1 MAIFGIEDTTFWILS
16 AIGLYW
22 IYCIFWGVKGYLQ
35 AKSAAG
41 YYIAGR
47 SLPIWLFVLAA
58 TATSFSGWTYV
69 GHPGTIF
76 NSGIAYAYAGLYAIT
91 IPFTGVTF
99 LKRQWILGKRYG
111 FITPPEM
118 YRRVFDSK
126 WLGYSVVLVA
136 TLYSIFYLAVQLMA
150 SGLLFSVLTN
160 GFIPFFVGAV
170 ALSMVLV
177 FYVSMGGLRS
187 VAYVDAVQF
196 FLLAAGIIII
206 GYGAINAFGGID
218 GFLDGLTKIDPF
230 YTDSHGAILL
240 EQNWKKFIPTLGDE
254 GKTMGMWTGV
264 MMFSY
269 MLALA
274 GIQCSPAFTMW
285 GFSNKDPSGMAWQQ
299 VVGSTLIIGAILVI
313 FSTIQGLS
321 GVMLRDVVKQDLNG
335 DGILDYSAEGLNNL
349 IVGSGGSGGTSDA
362 LVPKL
367 MLDFLPL
374 PLLVLVSVGGLAAMQ
389 STGAPYISSFAAI
402 FSREIISPY
411 LRRGGKTI
419 ADSTEIWI
427 ARGLSVVVV
436 ALAFSVAF
444 FRPDLMVMLG
454 GLAVSFA
461 FQLFIALFAMSYL
474 RNTFTGKG
482 ITAGVFAGLLAVILT
497 YGSFPVVGDI
507 FPAVNDF
514 LGQYQYPLSIHCCG
528 WGILA
533 NLVVTVLVSAMT
545 QQTKE
550 EKRMRNEIH
559 DYFAEVDQPTPSAQK
574 WRNFVKLYAPFWW
587 IMAFIGAPMFA
598 NGFWFG
604 VPAQWV
610 WLAVWWALGLFMMWA
625 MAWGAQ
631 MSTMPKKEVVPIDAE
646 AAKTTET

>member
-1 MAIFGIEDTTFWILS
+1 M
-16 AIGLYW
+16 YW
-22 IYCIFWGVKGYLQ
+22 LYCIFWGIKGYLQ
-35 AKSAAG
+35 AKSASG

-47 SLPIWLFVLAA
+47 NLPVWLFVLAG

-76 NSGIAYAYAGLYAIT
+76 SAGMPYAFAGLYAIT
-91 IPFTGVTF
+91 IPFTGVLF

-126 WLGYSVVLVA
+126 WLGYSVVLIA

-160 GFIPFFVGAV
+160 GFIPFFLGAI
-170 ALSMVLV
+170 ALSLVMV

-187 VAYVDAVQF
+187 VASVDALQF
-196 FLLAAGIIII
+196 FLLII
-206 GYGAINAFGGID
+206 GITVIGFAAINSFGGI
-218 GFLDGLTKIDPF
+218 GNFLSGIQDLHPY
-230 YTDSHGAILL
+230 YTDGHGAIHLN
-240 EQNWKKFIPTLGDE
+240 QNWKKFIPDLGGPE
-254 GKTMGMWTGV
+254 GKTAGMWTGA
-264 MMFSY
+264 MMLAY
-269 MLALA
+269 MFALA

-285 GFSNKDPSGMAWQQ
+285 GFSNRDPSGMVWQQ
-299 VVGSTLIIGAILVI
+299 VVGSTLIVGLILVI
-313 FSTIQGLS
+313 FSTIQGMS
-321 GVMLRDVVKQDLNG
+321 GLVLRDVIG
-335 DGILDYSAEGLNNL
+335 DVSYTPESLEAL
-349 IVGSGGSGGTSDA
+349 IKGSGGKGGTSDA

-402 FSREIISPY
+402 FSREIITPH
-411 LRRGGKTI
+411 LRKKGEVSD
-419 ADSTEIWI
+419 ATEIWI
-427 ARGLSVVVV
+427 ARGLSLLVV
-436 ALAFSVAF
+436 AMAFSVAY

-482 ITAGVFAGLLAVILT
+482 ITAGVFAGLIAVIVT
-497 YGSFPVVGDI
+497 YGSVPILGDLYPPI
-507 FPAVNDF
+507 NEF

-533 NLVVTVLVSAMT
+533 NLIVTVLVSSMT
-545 QQTKE
+545 QQSKE
-550 EKRMRNEIH
+550 EKRMRNEIQ
-559 DYFAEVDQPTPSAQK
+559 DYFNEVDKPSHGGQK
-574 WRNFVKLYAPFWW
+574 WRNFVKFYAPFWW
-587 IMAFIGAPMFA
+587 IMAFIGAPVFA

-604 VPAQWV
+604 IPAQWI
-610 WLAVWWALGLFMMWA
+610 WLFVWWFLGLFMMWA
-625 MAWGAQ
+625 MAWKAEL
-631 MSTMPKKEVVPIDAE
+631 STMTKNDVVPIDAV
-646 AAKTTET
+646 AAKTLET

>member
-1 MAIFGIEDTTFWILS
+1 MTILGIEDRTFWILTG
-16 AIGLYW
+16 IGLYW
-22 IYCIFWGVKGYLQ
+22 IYCIFWGVKGYLK
-35 AKSAAG
+35 AKTSSG
-41 YYIAGR
+41 YFIAGR
-47 SLPIWLFVLAA
+47 GLPIWLFVLAA

-91 IPFTGVTF
+91 IPFTGVLF

-160 GFIPFFVGAV
+160 GFVPFFVGAV
-170 ALSMVLV
+170 ALSLVLV

-187 VAYVDAVQF
+187 VAYVDAMQF

-206 GYGAINAFGGID
+206 GYGAISAFGGMD
-218 GFLDGLTKIDPF
+218 GFMDGLKQIDPF
-230 YTDSHGAILL
+230 YTEGHGTILL
-240 EQNWKKFIPTLGDE
+240 QQNWKKFIPSLGDE

-285 GFSNKDPSGMAWQQ
+285 GFSNKSPKGMAWQQ
-299 VVGSTLIIGAILVI
+299 VVGSTLIIGVILVI

-321 GVMLRDVVKQDLNG
+321 GVMLRDVVGQDLNG
-335 DGILDYSAEGLNNL
+335 DGVLDYSATGLSNL
-349 IVGSGGSGGTSDA
+349 ITGSGGSGGSSDA

-411 LRRGGKTI
+411 LRKGGKTI
-419 ADSTEIWI
+419 EESTEIWI
-427 ARGLSVVVV
+427 ARGLSLVVV
-436 ALAFSVAF
+436 AMAFSVAF

-454 GLAVSFA
+454 GLAVSYA

-482 ITAGVFAGLLAVILT
+482 ITAGVFAGLLAVTLT

-507 FPAVNDF
+507 FPAVNEF

-533 NLVVTVLVSAMT
+533 TILVTVIVSAMT
-545 QQTKE
+545 EQTEE

-559 DYFAEVDQPTPSAQK
+559 DYFDEVDKPSPSGQK
-574 WRNFVKLYAPFWW
+574 WRNFVKFYAPFWW
-587 IMAFIGAPMFA
+587 IGAFIGAPIFA
-598 NGFWFG
+598 KGFWFG
-604 VPAQWV
+604 IPAQWV
-610 WLAVWWALGLFMMWA
+610 WLFVWWAIGLFMMWA
-625 MAWGAQ
+625 MAWGAE
-631 MSTMPKKEVVPIDAE
+631 MSTMPKKDVVPIDAE
-646 AAKTTET
+646 AAMTTEH

>member
-16 AIGLYW
+16 GIGLYW
-22 IYCIFWGVKGYLQ
+22 IYCIFWGVKGYLK
-35 AKSAAG
+35 AKTASG

-47 SLPIWLFVLAA
+47 SLPIWLFILAA

-91 IPFTGVTF
+91 IPFTGVLF
-99 LKRQWILGKRYG
+99 LKRQWILGRRYG

-126 WLGYSVVLVA
+126 WLGYAVVLIA
-136 TLYSIFYLAVQLMA
+136 TLYSVFYLAVQLMA

-160 GFIPFFVGAV
+160 GFIPFFAGAV
-170 ALSMVLV
+170 ALSLVLV

-187 VAYVDAVQF
+187 VAYVDALQF

-206 GYGAINAFGGID
+206 GFGAINAFGGI
-218 GFLDGLTKIDPF
+218 GAFLDGLRQIDPF
-230 YTDSHGAILL
+230 YTNGHGAILL
-240 EQNWKKFIPTLGDE
+240 QQNWKKFIPTLGDE

-264 MMFSY
+264 MMLSY

-285 GFSNKDPSGMAWQQ
+285 GFSNKSPKGMPWQQ
-299 VVGSTLIIGAILVI
+299 VVGSTLIIGFILVI

-321 GVMLRDVVKQDLNG
+321 GVVLRDVVG
-335 DGILDYSAEGLNNL
+335 DTSYTAEGLAAL
-349 IVGSGGSGGTSDA
+349 IKGSGGSGKTSDA

-402 FSREIISPY
+402 FSREIVSPY
-411 LRRGGKTI
+411 LRKGGKTI
-419 ADSTEIWI
+419 KESTEIWI
-427 ARGLSVVVV
+427 ARGLSLVVV
-436 ALAFSVAF
+436 AMAFSVAY

-454 GLAVSFA
+454 GLAVSYA
-461 FQLFIALFAMSYL
+461 FQLFIALFAMAYL

-482 ITAGVFAGLLAVILT
+482 ITAGVFAGILGVTLT
-497 YGSFPVVGDI
+497 YGSFPIVGDI
-507 FPAVNDF
+507 FPAVNEF

-528 WGILA
+528 WGIIA
-533 NLVVTVLVSAMT
+533 NLIVTVIVSAMT
-545 QQTKE
+545 QQSKE
-550 EKRMRNEIH
+550 ERRMRNEIQ
-559 DYFAEVDQPTPSAQK
+559 DYFDEVDRPSPSGQT
-574 WRNFVKLYAPFWW
+574 WRNFVKFYAPFWW
-587 IMAFIGAPMFA
+587 IATFIGAPIFA

-610 WLAVWWALGLFMMWA
+610 WLFVWWVLGVFMMWA
-625 MAWGAQ
+625 MAWKAE
-631 MSTMPKKEVVPIDAE
+631 MSTMPKKDIVPITEE
-646 AAKTTET
+646 AARTITEH